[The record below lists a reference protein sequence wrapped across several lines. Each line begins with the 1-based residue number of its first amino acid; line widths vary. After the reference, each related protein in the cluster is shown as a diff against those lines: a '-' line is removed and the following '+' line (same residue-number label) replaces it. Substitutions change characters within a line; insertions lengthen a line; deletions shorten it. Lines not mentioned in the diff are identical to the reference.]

1 MVKLKQRFYLP
12 SLADMLFMSIFLFL
26 CLSMGQGLLGD
37 GDTGYH
43 IRAGEWILRNFSIP
57 RFDIFSFHSPPIPW
71 TAHEWLSEVIMA
83 LIHQYTGLTGIVVFF
98 TFLLALTFYLLFLKI
113 RDSGGNILIA
123 LFVVLL
129 ATAASQIHWLARP
142 HVFSLLLFFLW
153 YRILEEY
160 RDGTR
165 DRLYL
170 LPPLMLLWVNLHGGY
185 LSGFLLL
192 GIFIAGEAPGFFSGE
207 TEIREPA
214 RRILKALAITTTVCL
229 AVSCINPHGWHIL
242 LFPLKLVSNKLFM
255 DSVLEFMSPN
265 FHEPSA
271 LKYLILLLVAL
282 LAFSREK
289 LRLTELLL
297 LLVFLDMSLFS
308 VRYIP
313 LFAII
318 ASPILVSYAN
328 ILLEGRDGK
337 GIALFAKKAR
347 NIAAVDASSGG
358 IHWPIAA
365 GLVVV
370 WLTVTGAIHY
380 GFDPK
385 TKPVAAV
392 RFLEQAYLPG
402 NMFCN
407 DEFGDYVIYAA
418 WPRYKVFFD
427 GRIDM
432 YGTDMLKEYSKVTNF
447 EDGWEKVLEKY
458 RINWIL
464 FTTDS
469 RFSRFLRERKD
480 WALIYQDKVASI
492 FIRDT
497 ESNSAITKMWG
508 IEMVGPDRRGARCE
522 R

>member
-1 MVKLKQRFYLP
+1 MMKLKKRFYLP
-12 SLADMLFMSIFLFL
+12 SLADMLFLSIFLFL
-26 CLSMGQGLLGD
+26 CISRGQGLLGD

-43 IRAGEWILRNFSIP
+43 IRAGEWILRSLSIP
-57 RFDIFSFHSPPIPW
+57 RYDIFSYHFPPIPW

-83 LIHQYTGLTGIVVFF
+83 LVHRYTGLTGIVLLF

-123 LFVVLL
+123 LFIVLL

-142 HVFSLLLFFLW
+142 HVFSLLLFYVW
-153 YRILEEY
+153 YRILDEF

-165 DRLYL
+165 DQLYL

-192 GIFIAGEAPGFFSGE
+192 GIFIAGEAPAFFSVAS
-207 TEIREPA
+207 EIRDPA
-214 RRILKALAITTTVCL
+214 RRRVKALAVISAVCL
-229 AVSCINPHGWHIL
+229 ALSCVNPYGWHIL
-242 LFPLKLVSNKLFM
+242 LFPFNLVSNKLIM
-255 DSVLEFMSPN
+255 DSVTEFMSPN
-265 FHEPSA
+265 FHEPSP

-282 LAFSREK
+282 LALSREK
-289 LRLTELLL
+289 LRLTDLLL
-297 LLVFLDMSLFS
+297 LLVFLNMSLYS

-318 ASPILVSYAN
+318 ASPILVRRAN
-328 ILLEGRDGK
+328 LLLECSDGRWAG
-337 GIALFAKKAR
+337 LLAKKGR
-347 NIAAVDASSGG
+347 NISAVDASSGG

-365 GLVVV
+365 GIVVA
-370 WLTVTGAIHY
+370 LFIAMGTVHY

-392 RFLEQAYLPG
+392 RFLEQESLPG

-418 WPRYKVFFD
+418 WPRYRVFFD
-427 GRIDM
+427 GRSDM
-432 YGTDMLKEYSKVTNF
+432 YGTDRLKEYIKVTNF
-447 EDGWEKVLEKY
+447 EEGWEKVLDKY
-458 RINWIL
+458 RINWI
-464 FTTDS
+464 FFNTDS

-480 WALIYQDKVASI
+480 WSLIYRDKVASI
-492 FIRDT
+492 FIRNT
-497 ESNSAITKMWG
+497 APNSTIIKRYGMKT
-508 IEMVGPDRRGARCE
+508 GPSDRQGE
-522 R
+522 RRER